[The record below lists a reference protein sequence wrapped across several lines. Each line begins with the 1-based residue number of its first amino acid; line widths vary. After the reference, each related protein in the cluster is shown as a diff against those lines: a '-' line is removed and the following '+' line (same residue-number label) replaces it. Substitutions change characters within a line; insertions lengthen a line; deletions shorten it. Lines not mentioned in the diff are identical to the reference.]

1 MVFFHIP
8 PMEYISVWN
17 TEKCVGSR
25 YEDVACWAAGDHFL
39 ERVSNIQATVA
50 GHDHYNDYIGTY
62 KGVDLIYGRK
72 TGYGGYGPEPYLLK
86 GARVFVIDLDD

>member
-8 PMEYISVWN
+8 PMEYMSVWN
-17 TEKCVGSR
+17 TEKCAGSR
-25 YEDVACWAAGDHFL
+25 YEDVACWAAGDQFL

-72 TGYGGYGPEPYLLK
+72 TGYGGYGPEPYLLH
-86 GARVFVIDLDD
+86 GARVFVIDLDE